1 MLESCPACLGTCRH
15 RCMMPVVQY
24 ICTSLQTLQTRPG
37 VYQPGRAGAD
47 HTTLSETI
55 DRAAC
60 CPAWKTRAYT
70 CLGGDRRDFVTGGC
84 WGSAGVGYRRPA
96 VGADPTAQP
105 PSPVADSSKTA

>member
-1 MLESCPACLGTCRH
+1 MPTLVGGVSRGAQNARFPCVAVTNNHPAPPAPLGCI
-15 RCMMPVVQY
+15 Q
-24 ICTSLQTLQTRPG
+24 
-37 VYQPGRAGAD
+37 GRAGAD

-60 CPAWKTRAYT
+60 CPARKTRAYT

-96 VGADPTAQP
+96 VGAAPTAQP
-105 PSPVADSSKTA
+105 HHIGQYVSL